1 MSRSDYQIK
10 ESSGMID
17 PIRRDKDYRMS
28 FLQSSFFKKY
38 LLPGFVFQSVTI
50 AGGYGT
56 GRELVE
62 FFLNYGPLGGFLGM
76 FLVTTLMW
84 SLILAVSFEFSRK
97 FQAFNYRTFFKKLL
111 GPFWFLFEIIYAIQ
125 IFLVLAVIGSAAGV
139 ILRDNFGLP
148 YMIGVMIMLAAVGF
162 LTFKGKSLIEN
173 FLSVWSIVLYLVYVA
188 FFVVALVKFG
198 PLIQKNF
205 ASGIILPK
213 WALGGFKYALYN
225 LGTVPAVLF
234 CLNHIETRK
243 EAVTAGI
250 LGGFI
255 GIIPGALFF
264 VSVVSHYPQVLPE
277 EIPAVFLLQKAGVP
291 ILLIVFQ
298 IVLFGTLIETG
309 TGFIHSVN
317 ERIRSTLQ
325 TKGKEMLRWQRPL
338 VAVIMLLIAMG
349 ISSFGLINLI
359 AKGYGS
365 AAWGFLVAYIV
376 PILTFGIYKLVKP

>member
-1 MSRSDYQIK
+1 
-10 ESSGMID
+10 MID

>member
-1 MSRSDYQIK
+1 MT
-10 ESSGMID
+10 
-17 PIRRDKDYRMS
+17 
-28 FLQSSFFKKY
+28 FLKSSFFKKY

-62 FFLNYGPLGGFLGM
+62 YFLKYGPLGGLLGM
-76 FLVTTLMW
+76 FLITTLMW
-84 SLILAVSFEFSRK
+84 SVILAVSFEFSRK
-97 FQAFNYRTFFKKLL
+97 FKAYDYRTFFKKLL
-111 GPFWFLFEIIYAIQ
+111 GPFWFLFEIIYAVQ
-125 IFLVLAVIGSAAGV
+125 IFLVLAVIGSAAGI
-139 ILRDNFGLP
+139 ILRDNFGVP
-148 YMIGVMIMLAAVGF
+148 YMVGVFIMLAAVGF

-173 FLSVWSIVLYLVYVA
+173 FLSLWSIILYLVYAV
-188 FFVVALVKFG
+188 FFVVALLKFG
-198 PLIQKNF
+198 PMIQKNF
-205 ASGIILPK
+205 ASGMILPN

-234 CLNHIETRK
+234 CLNHIESRK

-264 VSVVSHYPQVLPE
+264 VSVVGYYPGVLPE

-291 ILLIVFQ
+291 LLLIVFQ
-298 IVLFGTLIETG
+298 LVLFGTLIETG

-317 ERIRSTLQ
+317 ERIQSTLRA
-325 TKGKEMLRWQRPL
+325 KGRNLLRWQRPL
-338 VAVIMLLIAMG
+338 VALLMLLVAIGIAT
-349 ISSFGLINLI
+349 FGLVNLI

-365 AAWGFLVAYIV
+365 AAWGFLIAYII
-376 PILTFGIYKLVKP
+376 PLLTIGIYKLAKSRS

>member
-1 MSRSDYQIK
+1 
-10 ESSGMID
+10 
-17 PIRRDKDYRMS
+17 MS

-62 FFLNYGPLGGFLGM
+62 FFLNYGPLGGLLGM

-84 SLILAVSFEFSRK
+84 SIILAVSFEFSRK
-97 FQAFNYRTFFKKLL
+97 FKAYDYRTFFKKLL
-111 GPFWFLFEIIYAIQ
+111 GPFWFLFEIIYAVQ
-125 IFLVLAVIGSAAGV
+125 IFLVLAVIGSAAGI
-139 ILRDNFGLP
+139 ILRDNFGVP
-148 YMIGVMIMLAAVGF
+148 YLVGVIVMLAAVGF
-162 LTFKGKSLIEN
+162 LTFKGKGLIEN
-173 FLSVWSIVLYLVYVA
+173 FLSVWSIILYLVYAA
-188 FFVVALVKFG
+188 FFVVALIKFG

-234 CLNHIETRK
+234 CLNHIESRK

-264 VSVVSHYPQVLPE
+264 ISVVGYYPGVLPE

-291 ILLIVFQ
+291 VLLIAFQ

-317 ERIRSTLQ
+317 ERIRSTLRA
-325 TKGKEMLRWQRPL
+325 KGKELMRWQRPL
-338 VAVIMLLIAMG
+338 VAVIMLLSAFG
-349 ISSFGLINLI
+349 ISTFGLVNLI
-359 AKGYGS
+359 AKGYGT
-365 AAWGFLVAYIV
+365 AAWGFLIAYII
-376 PILTFGIYKLVKP
+376 PILTLGIYKLIKSKE

>member
-1 MSRSDYQIK
+1 
-10 ESSGMID
+10 
-17 PIRRDKDYRMS
+17 MS
-28 FLQSSFFKKY
+28 FLRSSFFKKY

-62 FFLNYGPLGGFLGM
+62 FFLNYGPLGGLLGM

-84 SLILAVSFEFSRK
+84 SLILAISFEFSRK
-97 FQAFNYRTFFKKLL
+97 FKAYDYRTFFKKLL

-139 ILRDNFGLP
+139 ILRDNFGVP
-148 YMIGVMIMLAAVGF
+148 YIGGVIIMLAAVGF
-162 LTFKGKSLIEN
+162 LTFKGKGLIEN
-173 FLSVWSIVLYLVYVA
+173 FLSVWSIILYLVYIA
-188 FFVVALVKFG
+188 FFVVALIKFG

-205 ASGIILPK
+205 ASGLILPR

-234 CLNHIETRK
+234 CLNHIESRK

-264 VSVVSHYPQVLPE
+264 VSVVGYYPGVLPE

-291 ILLIVFQ
+291 VLLIVFQ

-317 ERIRSTLQ
+317 ERIRSTLRA
-325 TKGKEMLRWQRPL
+325 KGKELLRWQRPL
-338 VAVIMLLIAMG
+338 VAMIMLLIALG
-349 ISSFGLINLI
+349 ISTFGLVNLI

-365 AAWGFLVAYIV
+365 AAWGFLIAYII
-376 PILTFGIYKLVKP
+376 PILTLGVYKIVKSSS

>member
-1 MSRSDYQIK
+1 MSILR
-10 ESSGMID
+10 
-17 PIRRDKDYRMS
+17 
-28 FLQSSFFKKY
+28 SSFFKKY

-56 GRELVE
+56 GQELVE
-62 FFLNYGPLGGFLGM
+62 FFLNYGPLGGILGM

-84 SLILAVSFEFSRK
+84 SIILAVSFEFSRK
-97 FQAFNYRTFFKKLL
+97 FKAYDYRTFFKKLL
-111 GPFWFLFEIIYAIQ
+111 GPFWFLFEIIYAVQ
-125 IFLVLAVIGSAAGV
+125 IFLVLAVIGSAAGI

-148 YMIGVMIMLAAVGF
+148 YLAGVLVMLAAVGF
-162 LTFKGKSLIEN
+162 LTFKGKGLIEN
-173 FLSVWSIVLYLVYVA
+173 FLSVWSIILYLVYAA
-188 FFVVALVKFG
+188 FFVVALMKFG
-198 PLIQKNF
+198 PLIRDSF
-205 ASGIILPK
+205 ATGIILPK

-234 CLNHIETRK
+234 CLNHIQTRK

-264 VSVVSHYPQVLPE
+264 VAVVGHYPGVLPE

-298 IVLFGTLIETG
+298 LVLFGTLIETG

-317 ERIRSTLQ
+317 ERIRSTLEA
-325 TKGKEMLRWQRPL
+325 KGKELLRWHRPL
-338 VAVIMLLIAMG
+338 VAVVMLLAALG
-349 ISSFGLINLI
+349 ISMFGLINLI

-365 AAWGFLVAYIV
+365 AAWGFLIAYII
-376 PILTFGIYKLVKP
+376 PILTIGIYKLARSRS

>member
-1 MSRSDYQIK
+1 MA
-10 ESSGMID
+10 
-17 PIRRDKDYRMS
+17 

-62 FFLNYGPLGGFLGM
+62 FFLNYGPLGGLLGM
-76 FLVTTLMW
+76 FLVTTVMW
-84 SLILAVSFEFSRK
+84 SAILAISFEFSRK
-97 FQAFNYRTFFKKLL
+97 FKAYDYRTFFKKLL
-111 GPFWFLFEIIYAIQ
+111 GPFWFLFEIIYAVQ
-125 IFLVLAVIGSAAGV
+125 IFLVLAVIGSAAGI

-148 YMIGVMIMLAAVGF
+148 YMTGVMIMLAAVGF
-162 LTFKGKSLIEN
+162 LTFKGKGLIEN
-173 FLSVWSIVLYLVYVA
+173 FLSVWSIVLYLVYAA
-188 FFVVALVKFG
+188 FFVVAIIKFG

-205 ASGIILPK
+205 ASGIIHPK

-234 CLNHIETRK
+234 CLNHIESRK
-243 EAVTAGI
+243 EAMTAGI

-264 VSVVSHYPQVLPE
+264 VSVLGHYPGVLPE

-291 ILLIVFQ
+291 LLLIVFQ

-317 ERIRSTLQ
+317 ERIRSTLEA
-325 TKGKEMLRWQRPL
+325 KGKELMRWQRPL
-338 VAVIMLLIAMG
+338 VAAIMLLIAMG

-365 AAWGFLVAYIV
+365 AAWGFLIAYII
-376 PILTFGIYKLVKP
+376 PILTLGVYKIIKSRS

>member
-1 MSRSDYQIK
+1 VT
-10 ESSGMID
+10 
-17 PIRRDKDYRMS
+17 
-28 FLQSSFFKKY
+28 FLKSSFFKKY

-62 FFLNYGPLGGFLGM
+62 YFLKYGPLGGLLGM

-84 SLILAVSFEFSRK
+84 SVILAVSFEFSRK
-97 FQAFNYRTFFKKLL
+97 FKAYDYRTFFKKLL
-111 GPFWFLFEIIYAIQ
+111 GPFWFLFEIIYAVQ
-125 IFLVLAVIGSAAGV
+125 IFLVLAVIGSAAGI
-139 ILRDNFGLP
+139 ILRDNFGVP
-148 YMIGVMIMLAAVGF
+148 YMVGVIIMLAAVGF

-173 FLSVWSIVLYLVYVA
+173 FLSLWSIILYLVYAV
-188 FFVVALVKFG
+188 FFVVALLKFG
-198 PLIQKNF
+198 PMIQKNF
-205 ASGIILPK
+205 ASGMILPN

-234 CLNHIETRK
+234 CLTHIESRK

-264 VSVVSHYPQVLPE
+264 VSVVGYYPGVLPE

-291 ILLIVFQ
+291 LLLIVFQ
-298 IVLFGTLIETG
+298 LVLFGTLIETG

-317 ERIRSTLQ
+317 ERIQSTLRA
-325 TKGKEMLRWQRPL
+325 KGRELLRWQRPL
-338 VAVIMLLIAMG
+338 VAILMLLVAIGIAT
-349 ISSFGLINLI
+349 FGLVNLI
-359 AKGYGS
+359 AKGYGG
-365 AAWGFLVAYIV
+365 AAWGFLIAYII
-376 PILTFGIYKLVKP
+376 PLLTIGIYKLAKSRS